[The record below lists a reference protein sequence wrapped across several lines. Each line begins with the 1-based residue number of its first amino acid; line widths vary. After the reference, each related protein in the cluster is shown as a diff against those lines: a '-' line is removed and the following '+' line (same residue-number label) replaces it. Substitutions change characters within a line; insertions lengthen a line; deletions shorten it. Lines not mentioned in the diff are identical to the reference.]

1 MFNLFKRKRKIKIAL
16 TLLILLIGSFIVS
29 PFIEIVRGTTISNI
43 ELIGEYKSSK
53 QSYLIIENSYGRM
66 ILENYGTDFKYTY
79 EAGTFSCSS
88 IENDDCW
95 EMIVLGSGNLI
106 NKFNNEYMF
115 KVENDEQKNS

>member
-1 MFNLFKRKRKIKIAL
+1 MAL

>member
-1 MFNLFKRKRKIKIAL
+1 MFNLFKKKRKIKITL
-16 TLLILLIGSFIVS
+16 TVLILLLGSFIVS
-29 PFIEIVRGTTISNI
+29 PFIEIVKGTAIPNI

-66 ILENYGTDFKYTY
+66 ILENYGTDFMYTY

-88 IENDDCW
+88 IENDDSW

-115 KVENDEQKNS
+115 KVDNDE